1 MTSSGAT
8 LFASNRGHNS
18 IAAFST
24 GNKGASL
31 TLVGWP
37 AMDVVW
43 PRGFDLTPDSSAL
56 VATSNSQPGLQQ
68 SRATSH
74 TSHGTD
80 DWEGDVVV
88 YAVDERAPSDSM
100 LVEMARLN
108 AAHPCDVRIDT
119 VVPLEHIDEH
129 GSRSHVSTE
138 RDEESHPVKSSVATD
153 STPAVYMNE
162 IGWQA
167 HSYNDMRAW
176 PAMFRKG
183 TEHLKIDINWQRGWV
198 CHKQKRVAD
207 PNDPRGCFILN
218 HDDPSLVAY
227 RTDYNT
233 TSDLI
238 NVSRYTPTITS
249 CVCASLVN
257 CFFWR
262 STRSITHSKH
272 SPPFSKNCDNPTCSM
287 YKTRQVLLM

>member
-18 IAAFST
+18 IVAFST
-24 GNKGASL
+24 GDKGASL

-37 AMDVVW
+37 AMGVVW

-56 VATSNSQPGLQQ
+56 VATSNSQPGLQK
-68 SRATSH
+68 ATTMPH

-88 YAVDERAPSDSM
+88 YAVDERASSDSM
-100 LVEMARLN
+100 LIEMARLN

-119 VVPLEHIDEH
+119 VVPLDHVHRHHD
-129 GSRSHVSTE
+129 RLAVST
-138 RDEESHPVKSSVATD
+138 DLDTESQPVKSPVATD
-153 STPAVYMNE
+153 TTVGAPAAYMDE

-176 PAMFRKG
+176 PAVFRKG

-218 HDDPSLVAY
+218 HDNPSLIAY

-238 NVSRYTPTITS
+238 NVSHCTTTITS
-249 CVCASLVN
+249 CV
-257 CFFWR
+257 
-262 STRSITHSKH
+262 
-272 SPPFSKNCDNPTCSM
+272 
-287 YKTRQVLLM
+287 